1 MNTYA
6 PLPVRFVR
14 GRGAQLY
21 DESGRA
27 YLDAVSG
34 IAVTNLGHAH
44 PGVTEALQTQA
55 GQLLHTSNL
64 YRIPWQ
70 DQLGRRLCGR
80 AGMDRVFFCNSGT
93 EANEAAVKLARLYAR
108 RRWNRDAVIIAIEG
122 GFHGRTFASLSASGS
137 ANSADFAPLLPGFAQ
152 VPFNDPQ
159 ALEQALEQRAPV
171 AAVLLEAIQGEGGV
185 ITPDPGY
192 LQTVRALC
200 DQAQALLI
208 LDEVQTGMCRTGKW
222 FANQHEQAL
231 PDIMTLA
238 KALGNGMPIGACLA
252 RGEAA
257 ALFTPGS
264 HGATFGGNP
273 LAARAAL
280 AVLEALE
287 EERLAERAAIL
298 GAFMLQK
305 LQAGLTGPGTQ
316 AGVRE
321 IRGKGLMLGI
331 ELERDC
337 TELPRKALEQNLL
350 INVTAQRVIRLLP
363 PLIIDEQEAGQI
375 AAGVCALVT
384 DFPGN

>member
-1 MNTYA
+1 MHTYT
-6 PLPVRFVR
+6 PLPVRFAR
-14 GRGAQLY
+14 GRGAHLY
-21 DESGRA
+21 DDSGRA

-64 YRIPWQ
+64 YQIPWQ
-70 DQLGRRLCGR
+70 DQLGSRLCGR

-93 EANEAAVKLARLYAR
+93 EANEAAIKLARLYAR
-108 RRWNRDAVIIAIEG
+108 RQWAQDAVIIAIEG
-122 GFHGRTFASLSASGS
+122 GFHGRTFASLSASCT
-137 ANSADFAPLLPGFAQ
+137 ANAADFAPLLPGFTH
-152 VPFNDPQ
+152 VPFNEPQ
-159 ALEQALEQRAPV
+159 ALERALEQQAPV

-200 DQAQALLI
+200 DQARALLI
-208 LDEVQTGMCRTGKW
+208 LDEVQTGLCRTGQW

-257 ALFTPGS
+257 TLFTPGS
-264 HGATFGGNP
+264 HGSTFGGNP

-287 EERLAERAAIL
+287 EEQLAEQAATL
-298 GAFMLQK
+298 GAFMLQE
-305 LQAGLTGPGTQ
+305 LQARLGTQ
-316 AGVRE
+316 AGVRD
-321 IRGKGLMLGI
+321 IRGKGLMIGI

-337 TELPRKALEQNLL
+337 TELPRQALEQDLL
-350 INVTAQRVIRLLP
+350 INVTARRVIRLLP
-363 PLIIDEQEAGQI
+363 PLVIDTRQAEQI
-375 AAGVCALVT
+375 VTRVCTLVT
-384 DFPGN
+384 DCLGN